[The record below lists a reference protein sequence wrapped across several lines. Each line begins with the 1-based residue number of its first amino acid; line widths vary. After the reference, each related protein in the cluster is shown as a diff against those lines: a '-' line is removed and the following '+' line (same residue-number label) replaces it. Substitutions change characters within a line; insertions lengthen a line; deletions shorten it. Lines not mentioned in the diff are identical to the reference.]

1 MNKYVFGGFTLCPR
15 NGLYYKESQSVH
27 LGPKELKVL
36 EVLVSRPG
44 EIVTKSDIIEM
55 VWSRGIVSDE
65 SLCRCIYVIRKEL
78 KNHSSIKFIKTV
90 YGRGYQFISNVT
102 IVKPERD
109 KNRPGC
115 ATNFMPHSC
124 MVVGADNISYKFKYV
139 ESSIEQD

>member
-1 MNKYVFGGFTLCPR
+1 MNKYVFGDFTLCPR

-36 EVLVSRPG
+36 EALVSRPG

-78 KNHSSIKFIKTV
+78 KNHSSIKFIRTV
-90 YGRGYQFISNVT
+90 YGRGYQFISTVAV
-102 IVKPERD
+102 VKPERE
-109 KNRPGC
+109 KNFSVC
-115 ATNFMPHSC
+115 ATNFTPHSC
-124 MVVGADNISYKFKYV
+124 VSVGIDNISYKFKYV
-139 ESSIEQD
+139 ESSMEQD